1 MPLGSKG
8 LALLTLMVAA
18 GFTYIIFSSEVG
30 FTLQAMSGLL
40 FGLTLASTWRCFTSA
55 TAQQSANTPTLDQ
68 QDVHQ
73 QLTATVS
80 DFNQVLSA
88 LMQKRPSVH
97 SSMSKVISYT
107 EQSASE
113 IGGCVI
119 KIHGTSESQLKH
131 SMEIAKQFSYS
142 DSNHSTLSGA
152 LRETTHLLQEALNM
166 MAEFIV
172 TNQEVQ
178 LTLNTA
184 SHSAS
189 AITNEAKLMNELAL
203 TTRLLAFN
211 ARIEASRAGHHGLGF
226 GVVADEVGEL
236 ANHAKSLAQNIQDVS
251 RKINDDID
259 AITSKISSAGQTAQ
273 QKSFALRNTAS
284 QVLEMTTK
292 TETEIK
298 AVAMQALEDSKQIS
312 QNINGVISHLQFQD
326 LTRQEIEKTLAMMD
340 KAWGNKFKNEQDLAD
355 RLNSLKQKLETY
367 GLPTEDL
374 LAKANASEEV
384 QAGPSGQNE
393 RQNSTF
399 GEVILFKPKDEQSS
413 EDASAPKQDA
423 AAGDVI
429 LF

>member
-1 MPLGSKG
+1 MSIGSQA
-8 LALLTLMVAA
+8 LAMVSVVVAA
-18 GFTYIIFSSEVG
+18 GVGYLCFSSEVG
-30 FTLQAMSGLL
+30 FSLKIMSALL
-40 FGLTLASTWRCFTSA
+40 FGMTLASFWIRFRNGERSDSVNTSS
-55 TAQQSANTPTLDQ
+55 QDH

-73 QLTATVS
+73 ELAATVS

-97 SSMSKVISYT
+97 SSMTKVISYT

-131 SMEIAKQFSYS
+131 SMEIAKQFSFS

-178 LTLNTA
+178 QTLNTA

-251 RKINDDID
+251 RKINDDIS

-273 QKSFALRNTAS
+273 QKSHALRNTAS

-298 AVAMQALEDSKQIS
+298 AVAMQALQDSKEIS

-340 KAWGNKFKNEQDLAD
+340 RAWGTKFKNEQDLAQRVD
-355 RLNSLKQKLETY
+355 SLKQKLETY
-367 GLPTEDL
+367 GLPTTDL
-374 LAKANASEEV
+374 MAKSV
-384 QAGPSGQNE
+384 VSDDFHTPTHGQQE

-399 GEVILFKPKDEQSS
+399 GEVILFKPKEQSS
-413 EDASAPKQDA
+413 EDPGTPKQEA
-423 AAGDVI
+423 VAGDVI